1 MYYDVEF
8 VNLDLREII
17 DLCLEDLKIL
27 LVAAVLKPLLFGSCT
42 WVMRQI
48 TQLYSIYLSFAVP
61 FFDTRVGFYA
71 KVICGRREWVAAF
84 F

>member
-17 DLCLEDLKIL
+17 DLCLEDLQIL

-42 WVMRQI
+42 
-48 TQLYSIYLSFAVP
+48 
-61 FFDTRVGFYA
+61 
-71 KVICGRREWVAAF
+71 
-84 F
+84 